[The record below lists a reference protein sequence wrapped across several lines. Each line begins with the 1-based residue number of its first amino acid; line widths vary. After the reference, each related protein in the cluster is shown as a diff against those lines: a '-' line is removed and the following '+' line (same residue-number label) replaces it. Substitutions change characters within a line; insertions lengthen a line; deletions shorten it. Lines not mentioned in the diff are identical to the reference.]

1 MPRKSMPR
9 KKRLRQSDRILTLIA
24 VMKLVKAALLIALG
38 IGALRLLH
46 RDLVDTVM
54 HWIDVLRVDPDN
66 RYVHRLLE
74 RIFNI
79 TPRQLKALSIGTF
92 FYAALFAV
100 EGIGLWMRKRWAE
113 YVTVI
118 TTSLFIPLE
127 IYEIFHHVTLTRVVV
142 TVVNLLIVWYLIL
155 RLRTERRTAH

>member
-1 MPRKSMPR
+1 MPPR
-9 KKRLRQSDRILTLIA
+9 KKRLRESDRILTLIA

>member
-1 MPRKSMPR
+1 MPR
-9 KKRLRQSDRILTLIA
+9 KKRLRESDRILTLIA

>member
-9 KKRLRQSDRILTLIA
+9 KKRPRESDRILTLIA

>member
-1 MPRKSMPR
+1 MPRKPTPR
-9 KKRLRQSDRILTLIA
+9 KKRLRESNRILILIA

-46 RDLVDTVM
+46 RDLVNTVM

-66 RYVHRLLE
+66 RYVHQLLE
-74 RIFNI
+74 KIFNI
-79 TPRQLKALSIGTF
+79 TPKQLKALSIGTF
-92 FYAALFAV
+92 LYAALFAV

-113 YVTVI
+113 TVTVI

-127 IYEIFHHVTLTRVVV
+127 VYEIFHHFTITRVVV
-142 TVVNLLIVWYLIL
+142 TVVNLLIVWYLVL
-155 RLRTERRTAH
+155 RLRERL

>member
-1 MPRKSMPR
+1 MPR
-9 KKRLRQSDRILTLIA
+9 KKRPRESDRILTLIA

>member
-9 KKRLRQSDRILTLIA
+9 KKRLRESDRILTLIA

>member
-1 MPRKSMPR
+1 MPR

>member
-1 MPRKSMPR
+1 MPPR
-9 KKRLRQSDRILTLIA
+9 KKRARESDRILTLIA